1 MNKKEKQA
9 MMIVKKE
16 KKDWLPVEQN
26 SMELSPIFNTSK
38 AEQEKGVVRRE
49 LGRGRYIQISKDIKG
64 NLIHFEDLSTL
75 VACFLLLKHSRKRKG
90 YSFETSYYQFLS
102 IVGEGRGGKDY
113 KKLEQSLRRL
123 QSCNITT
130 NFWFDTI
137 SGKRI
142 TLATFNFLD
151 GVDEG
156 EEQSLRI
163 SLSEH
168 IVKSMEMGYLRW
180 LEENELKEI
189 LHLRGYAKVL
199 ALFLLKRTNNG
210 PGVKF
215 ILDRI
220 LEVLGVKE
228 KYGKLPKHRFNFY
241 IKRRIIKAIE
251 RASNTIGYG
260 SKYNPEEKMF
270 YIWKEQKILRD

>member
-1 MNKKEKQA
+1 M
-9 MMIVKKE
+9 V
-16 KKDWLPVEQN
+16 
-26 SMELSPIFNTSK
+26 
-38 AEQEKGVVRRE
+38 
-49 LGRGRYIQISKDIKG
+49 
-64 NLIHFEDLSTL
+64 
-75 VACFLLLKHSRKRKG
+75 
-90 YSFETSYYQFLS
+90 
-102 IVGEGRGGKDY
+102 
-113 KKLEQSLRRL
+113 
-123 QSCNITT
+123 
-130 NFWFDTI
+130 DTI

-168 IVKSMEMGYLRW
+168 IAKSMERGYLRW
-180 LEENELKEI
+180 LEENKLKEI
-189 LHLRGYAKVL
+189 LHLRGHAKVL

-228 KYGKLPKHRFNFY
+228 KYGKLPKFRRNEN
-241 IKRRIIKAIE
+241 IKRYVIPTVE

-270 YIWKEQKILRD
+270 YIWKEKKISGD